1 MKKIWFALG
10 LPALLVSCQKEGQ
23 FELEGVARDMD
34 GRTVFL
40 ETLSDSLGPKHLDTT
55 VVKNGSFSFSGQVME
70 PLLYAVTFENEPHK
84 TIFIAEEGKIRVVIN
99 KDSLSKLEVGGTF
112 NNDILND
119 YTKRQL
125 LIDKTV
131 QQQIAD
137 FRAKNESAL
146 LEARAKSDTATINR
160 LRNEYM
166 AVSRLSKD
174 GAVAFVR
181 ENPKAYISLLL
192 TKNLVYSIERDMP
205 LAKELFNSLDPSLKK
220 LKEGRAL
227 AKEINK
233 ASQVAVGSKAPEFS
247 APDPDGKSI
256 SLSSALGKV
265 TIVDFWASW
274 CGPCRKANPGLV
286 ALYDEYHPKGL
297 NILGVSLDNPGEK
310 AKWLD
315 AIKKDGLTWAQVSN
329 LKGWEDPIA
338 KTYSVEAIP
347 QMFVLDENGVIIAK
361 DLYGDALRAKIA
373 ELLP

>member
-1 MKKIWFALG
+1 MKKIWFALA